1 MRPAREA
8 LELQQF
14 FAIKSDLAAAVRNAV
29 AEEIDF
35 HLCELAVIQMHTTS
49 DRLRHVCAATIA
61 NHTPPAVA
69 AQA

>member
-8 LELQQF
+8 SELKQF
-14 FAIKSDLAAAVRNAV
+14 FAIKSDLAAAVRDAA

-35 HLCELAVIQMHTTS
+35 HLNELFVMQKHTTS
-49 DRLRHVCAATIA
+49 DRLRHACAATIA
-61 NHTPPAVA
+61 GHAPPAAA